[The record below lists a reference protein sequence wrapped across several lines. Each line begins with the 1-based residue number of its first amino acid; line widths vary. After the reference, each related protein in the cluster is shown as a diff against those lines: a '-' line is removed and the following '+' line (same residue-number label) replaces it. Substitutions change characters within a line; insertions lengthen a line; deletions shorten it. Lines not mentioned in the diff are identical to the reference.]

1 VAELDG
7 VWSVERTGG
16 ALPPL
21 PGMRK
26 RIHGRRGETRVGPVR
41 VPFDVVGTELH
52 YRGPFEGFVDRLLP
66 APAGWDGRALYRG
79 REYGR
84 FRLLPVKEAGMST
97 IESQLLKHIDE
108 AVAME
113 ENVKRML
120 DGMIQTSTDA
130 QVIDLFEI
138 HRNQTDEHADRLR
151 ARLRAHGAS
160 TSIVREAAGILGA
173 LAKIP
178 LDVVRGERT
187 GRNARDAFATEHLE
201 IAAYELLERVARRA
215 GDEETA
221 EVARLNR
228 ADEEAM
234 AASLKELWDVFAEES
249 LREEG
254 VPTSATG

>member
-7 VWSVERTGG
+7 VWSVVRTGG

-26 RIHGRRGETRVGPVR
+26 RIHGRRGETRVGLLR

-52 YRGPFEGFVDRLLP
+52 YRGPFEGFVDRL
-66 APAGWDGRALYRG
+66 APAAEGWDGRALYRG

-84 FRLLPVKEAGMST
+84 FRLLPVKEAGMNT

-120 DGMIQTSTDA
+120 DGMIQTSTDP

-138 HRNQTDEHADRLR
+138 HRTQTDEHAERLR
-151 ARLRAHGAS
+151 GRLRAHGAS

-178 LDVVRGERT
+178 LDVVRGERM
-187 GRNARDAFATEHLE
+187 GRNARDAYATEHLE

-228 ADEEAM
+228 ADEESM
-234 AASLKELWDVFAEES
+234 AASLNELWDVFAEES